1 MKIINF
7 KTKKMRL
14 LTKEQQGSYE
24 NAQICYI
31 CKEKFESKY
40 LKDKKYCNVKDH
52 CHYTGEYRDAGHTIC
67 NLKYS
72 VSKKIA
78 KLVMDLVM
86 SYQKNFKKTLPVQ
99 EKKTEKYVSFTVS
112 IEKEVTKTDNNGEEI
127 TKNISYV
134 LKCIDSARFMAS
146 SLLNLL
152 NNLFEGLYRIKCK
165 LKHDDKKCETCRIK
179 YKYCDCFLE
188 YTNFKDDLIEYKCCS
203 KSYQRKLD
211 ENLKERFFNVCKLCN
226 HNNNKFILLC

>member
-1 MKIINF
+1 MEFLREHAMKIINF

-86 SYQKNFKKTLPVQ
+86 SYQKNFKKTLPV
-99 EKKTEKYVSFTVS
+99 
-112 IEKEVTKTDNNGEEI
+112 
-127 TKNISYV
+127 
-134 LKCIDSARFMAS
+134 
-146 SLLNLL
+146 
-152 NNLFEGLYRIKCK
+152 
-165 LKHDDKKCETCRIK
+165 
-179 YKYCDCFLE
+179 
-188 YTNFKDDLIEYKCCS
+188 
-203 KSYQRKLD
+203 
-211 ENLKERFFNVCKLCN
+211 
-226 HNNNKFILLC
+226 